1 MIEFRDVSI
10 AWPLPDGGEKPVLED
25 VTFSVDRGEFVY
37 LVGPTGSGK
46 SSLLKLLY
54 RDAKPTTGTIRIAD
68 FTWQGAPSED
78 TPYLRRA
85 IGIVFQ
91 DFQLLPDRNV
101 FDNVAFALHVTGK
114 SGKEVKNRVLQVLAR
129 VGLTPKQRRFPHEL
143 SGGEQ
148 QRVVIARAIVNE
160 PWVVLAD
167 EPTGNLDPGVASEIQ
182 KVLVGLNQ
190 QGMTVIMATH
200 DYRLVR
206 RWPSRTLAVL
216 NRRIVEVDPASL
228 KS

>member
-10 AWPLPDGGEKPVLED
+10 AWPLPDGGQKPVLED
-25 VTFSVDRGEFVY
+25 VSFRITRGEFVY

-54 RDAKPTTGTIRIAD
+54 RDAKPTSGEVRIAD
-68 FTWQGAPSED
+68 FTWDGRVAGD

-101 FDNVAFALHVTGK
+101 FDNVAFALYVTGK

-167 EPTGNLDPGVASEIQ
+167 EPTGNLDPGVASDIQ

-228 KS
+228 KG